1 MLITTE
7 STIEDLGE
15 KNSKPKEEQRTTRKN
30 I

>member
-7 STIEDLGE
+7 LTVKDLGE